1 METNVGEIMSN
12 NMALSSMGNDVNYD
26 TVIRIARSIWTDDN
40 MPNVEDLNQFA
51 ELLYAIGFT
60 DGQRSTHLRAR
71 FVD

>member
-1 METNVGEIMSN
+1 MIGKLGRQER
-12 NMALSSMGNDVNYD
+12 ASMGNDVNYD
-26 TVIRIARSIWTDDN
+26 TVIRIARSIWPDDN
-40 MPNVEDLNQFA
+40 MPNVEDLNKFA

>member
-1 METNVGEIMSN
+1 MSN

-26 TVIRIARSIWTDDN
+26 TVIRIARSIWPDDN
-40 MPNVEDLNQFA
+40 MPNVEDLNKFA

-60 DGQRSTHLRAR
+60 AGQRSTHLRAR

>member
-1 METNVGEIMSN
+1 MSN

-26 TVIRIARSIWTDDN
+26 TVIRIARSIWPDDN
-40 MPNVEDLNQFA
+40 MPNVEDLNKFA